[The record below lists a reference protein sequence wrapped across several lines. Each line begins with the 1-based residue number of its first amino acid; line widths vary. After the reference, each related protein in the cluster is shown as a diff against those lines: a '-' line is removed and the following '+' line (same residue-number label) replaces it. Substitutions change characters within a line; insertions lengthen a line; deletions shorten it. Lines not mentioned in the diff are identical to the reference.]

1 MSNRLVTFGC
11 SFTYGEGLPNCN
23 VGNNHHGYSLT
34 PSDHAWPSILSRLTH
49 MDLANNAKPGSSNLE
64 ILYHIL
70 NFNFRPGDVVVVMW
84 TFPNRDLHF
93 ISTSKKIKP
102 FRQLGLWLK
111 PRSKYIA
118 EWLCNFQPV
127 DQAVKSWLYMHHAE
141 LYLKSLGVEYIHYP
155 INPTELNL
163 YKPNFIPEL
172 DNYYADGFVTVDQCE
187 ADPHPGTESHKHTAD
202 KIFQI
207 LKNEFK

>member
-1 MSNRLVTFGC
+1 LSNRLVTFGC

-34 PSDHAWPSILSRLTH
+34 PSDHAWPSILSRLTN

-111 PRSKYIA
+111 
-118 EWLCNFQPV
+118 
-127 DQAVKSWLYMHHAE
+127 HAE
-141 LYLKSLGVEYIHYP
+141 LYLKSLGVDYIHYP